1 MQRSV
6 LFIIA
11 LGASLVMLSS
21 AFSEE
26 SSDLFLKAYKDFQA
40 GEKLEREAKPREALN
55 KYRSAQQ
62 VLQQAL
68 IGVADRLLLE
78 P

>member
-1 MQRSV
+1 MHRSV

-40 GEKLEREAKPREALN
+40 GEA
-55 KYRSAQQ
+55 
-62 VLQQAL
+62 
-68 IGVADRLLLE
+68 
-78 P
+78 